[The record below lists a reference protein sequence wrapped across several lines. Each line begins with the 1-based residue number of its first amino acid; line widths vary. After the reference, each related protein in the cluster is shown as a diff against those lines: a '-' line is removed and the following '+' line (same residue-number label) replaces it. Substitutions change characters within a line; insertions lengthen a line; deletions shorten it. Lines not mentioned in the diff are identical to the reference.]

1 MAFLLSTWAGELK
14 GKKNLDEKAMG
25 GEAWGNK
32 QSESQKSPYCPFSN
46 HQREWSQSICRTIH
60 IHLWKQQ
67 MDRES

>member
-1 MAFLLSTWAGELK
+1 MAFLFSTWAGELK

-46 HQREWSQSICRTIH
+46 HQREWS
-60 IHLWKQQ
+60 
-67 MDRES
+67 